1 MGVAYFI
8 WGGTL
13 LGCVGANGFA
23 SLMVLRLI
31 LGYGRLFQLPR
42 N

>member
-8 WGGTL
+8 WGGAL

-31 LGYGRLFQLPR
+31 LGYGFL
-42 N
+42 